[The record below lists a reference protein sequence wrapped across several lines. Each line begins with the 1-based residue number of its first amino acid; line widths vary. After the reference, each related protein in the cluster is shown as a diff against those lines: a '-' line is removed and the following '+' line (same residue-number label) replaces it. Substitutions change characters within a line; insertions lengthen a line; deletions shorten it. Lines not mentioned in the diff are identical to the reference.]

1 MRLVTLILA
10 AALLGFVLSA
20 CAPKTANTAAATAT
34 QVQGPGHEE
43 GIASWYGPKFVGR
56 PTASGEIFDPSQLT
70 AAHKSLPFG
79 TQVRVVNL
87 DNGMDVVVRINDRG
101 PFKPGRVIDLAR
113 AAAERIQMIGS
124 GTARVRL
131 ELLTASTPN
140 TQASAPSTRA
150 ADSWRL
156 ASDAALQEFDVLSK
170 TFEVGTLLL
179 IRSARYPQ
187 ALLVR
192 VASNVMPSAGV
203 DLYVS
208 PDVLA
213 LVGETASVAR

>member
-1 MRLVTLILA
+1 MRKVTFILA
-10 AALLGFVLSA
+10 AAMSLMLSA
-20 CAPKTANTAAATAT
+20 CAPQAASTAAATA
-34 QVQGPGHEE
+34 QVQGSGYEE
-43 GIASWYGPKFVGR
+43 GIASWYGPNFVGR
-56 PTASGEIFDPSQLT
+56 PTASGEIFDPTQLT

-87 DNGMDVVVRINDRG
+87 DNGLDVVVRINDRG

-124 GTARVRL
+124 GTAQVRL
-131 ELLTASTPN
+131 ELLNASTPN
-140 TQASAPSTRA
+140 TQVSASDPSHA
-150 ADSWRL
+150 ADAWRL
-156 ASDAALQEFDVLSK
+156 ASDAALQGFDVLSK

-179 IRSARYPQ
+179 VRSARYPQ

-192 VASNVMPSAGV
+192 VASNVMPNAGV

-208 PDVLA
+208 PAVFA
-213 LVGETASVAR
+213 LLGETASVAR